1 MQKPQEQKQ
10 KKLTLQDYEQRQ
22 IDIDFTDIL
31 QELDQCKQRIEQN
44 EQDLEAM
51 IKLGLIYIRYYKD
64 KKNSLQYFERVL
76 KIDESDIDALL
87 GKCYCILED
96 KKKTEFEQCQ
106 AIIDKCFSQKIKYW
120 NIYYYQS
127 MLYYLMYKD
136 YLSKKFIMKALK
148 HKPKQYLSLSLLA
161 LIKSEY
167 SSEIEQSKYIIDSLV
182 ANPQDF
188 KYDFSVFYR
197 AGKIYE
203 KLKEPNQA
211 ISFFFE
217 SCKYRQNYSQ
227 AYKMVSDIYCQ
238 LNDFENAEHYANLA
252 IKMDPLNDEAYLSMG
267 EIMQKN
273 DKKDK
278 SFEYFFKTIE
288 INPQNETAYL
298 LILDKY
304 EQMGDKQ
311 KEFHELCTQ
320 FYKNNPSSADATF
333 EMAYSLSTQKDYYP
347 ALKYYKKS
355 LNSTCYVDSYNNIGN
370 LYFQLKDLEEAEHY
384 FLKALKQDPNDL
396 QFNENLNIV
405 VEYSQLVNEGFDPFE
420 YNSDLDDDYEDD
432 NEQENQQNDQE
443 NHNNT

>member
-1 MQKPQEQKQ
+1 MMRQEQK
-10 KKLTLQDYEQRQ
+10 KPKLTLLDYEKRQ
-22 IDIDFTDIL
+22 IDIDFTDI
-31 QELDQCKQRIEQN
+31 QKELDQCKQRIEQD

-76 KIDESDIDALL
+76 QIDENDIDALL

-96 KKKTEFEQCQ
+96 KKKTEFEKCQ
-106 AIIDKCFSQKIKYW
+106 ALIDQCFSQKIKYW
-120 NIYYYQS
+120 RIYYYQS

-148 HKPKQYLSLSLLA
+148 HKPKNYLSLSLLA
-161 LIKSEY
+161 LIKSEI
-167 SSEIEQSKYIIDSLV
+167 SSEIQQSKCIIDSLI

-203 KLKEPNQA
+203 KLQEPNQA
-211 ISFFFE
+211 IQFFFE
-217 SCKYRQNYSQ
+217 SCKYRYNYSQ
-227 AYKMVSDIYCQ
+227 AYKMISDIYNNQ
-238 LNDFENAEHYANLA
+238 LNDFENAEDYANLA
-252 IKMDPLNDEAYLSMG
+252 IKLDPQNDEAYLSMG
-267 EIMQKN
+267 EIKEKQN
-273 DKKDK
+273 KKEESLK
-278 SFEYFFKTIE
+278 YFFKTVE

-304 EQMGDKQ
+304 EQMGNKK
-311 KEFHELCTQ
+311 KEFHEVCTQ
-320 FYKNNPSSADATF
+320 FLKNNPNSADANF

-370 LYFQLKDLEEAEHY
+370 VYFQLQDLEEAEQY
-384 FLKALKQDPNDL
+384 FLKALKQDPQDQ

-405 VEYSQLVNEGFDPFE
+405 AEYSKLVNEGFDPFE
-420 YNSDLDDDYEDD
+420 YDSSEE
-432 NEQENQQNDQE
+432 EQEEEQEVGDEQNE
-443 NHNNT
+443 EEHT